1 MTPLIVNGMAI
12 IKCFKYT
19 GIIILAAPMSNT
31 TLTPRELTLK
41 DPNKKVTQAATIPIF
56 AAPLP
61 KPVRLIAV
69 AIATNEIGVTI
80 NKENVTQI
88 NIDINNGFNSVNL
101 FTKFPSDCV
110 MT

>member
-1 MTPLIVNGMAI
+1 
-12 IKCFKYT
+12 
-19 GIIILAAPMSNT
+19 MSNT

-41 DPNKKVTQAATIPIF
+41 DQIKGYTSCNYSHICSTTS
-56 AAPLP
+56 

-88 NIDINNGFNSVNL
+88 NRH
-101 FTKFPSDCV
+101 
-110 MT
+110 